1 MSSNLKNR
9 ISEDMK
15 AAMKAGDKDR
25 LKAVRLLLADIKR
38 VEIDGRRELDDA
50 GTLSVIERALKQRRD
65 SIEQFTKGGR
75 SDLADAERA
84 ELAVIQ
90 TYVPARLSETELDAL
105 IGKAIADTGATGI
118 RDMGRVMA
126 AIKAEAAGRA
136 DMAAVGARVK
146 SRLA

>member
-1 MSSNLKNR
+1 
-9 ISEDMK
+9 MK
-15 AAMKAGDKDR
+15 AALKAGDKDR
-25 LKAVRLLLADIKR
+25 LKVARLLLADIKR
-38 VEIDGRRELDDA
+38 VEIDGRQELDEA

-75 SDLADAERA
+75 LDLADAERT
-84 ELAVIQ
+84 ELTLIE
-90 TYVPARLSETELDAL
+90 TYMPARLSDTELEKL
-105 IGKAIADTGATGI
+105 ISTAIADTGATSI

>member
-1 MSSNLKNR
+1 MSSSLKNR

-25 LKAVRLLLADIKR
+25 LKVARLLLADIKR
-38 VEIDGRRELDDA
+38 VEIDGRQELDEA

-65 SIEQFTKGGR
+65 SIEQFAKGGR
-75 SDLADAERA
+75 QDLVDAERA
-84 ELAVIQ
+84 ELAVIEA
-90 TYVPARLSETELDAL
+90 YMPARLSDQELETL
-105 IGKAIADTGATGI
+105 ISKAIADTGATGI

-126 AIKAEAAGRA
+126 AIKAGAAGRV
-136 DMAAVGARVK
+136 DMAAVGAQVR

>member
-1 MSSNLKNR
+1 MSSSLKNR

-15 AAMKAGDKDR
+15 AALKAGDKDR
-25 LKAVRLLLADIKR
+25 LKVARLLLADIKR
-38 VEIDGRRELDDA
+38 VEIDGRQELDEA

-75 SDLADAERA
+75 LDLADAERT
-84 ELAVIQ
+84 ELTLIE
-90 TYVPARLSETELDAL
+90 TYMPARLSDTELEKL
-105 IGKAIADTGATGI
+105 ISTAIADTGATSI

>member
-1 MSSNLKNR
+1 MSSSLKNR

-15 AAMKAGDKDR
+15 VAMKAGDKDR
-25 LKAVRLLLADIKR
+25 LKVVRLLLADIKR
-38 VEIDGRRELDDA
+38 VEIDRRQELDDA
-50 GTLSVIERALKQRRD
+50 GTLSVIERAIKQHRD

-75 SDLADAERA
+75 SDLADAELA
-84 ELAVIQ
+84 ELAVIE
-90 TYVPARLSETELDAL
+90 TYMPARLSDTELDEL
-105 IGKAIADTGATGI
+105 ISKAIADTGATGI

-136 DMAAVGARVK
+136 DMAAVGAQVK